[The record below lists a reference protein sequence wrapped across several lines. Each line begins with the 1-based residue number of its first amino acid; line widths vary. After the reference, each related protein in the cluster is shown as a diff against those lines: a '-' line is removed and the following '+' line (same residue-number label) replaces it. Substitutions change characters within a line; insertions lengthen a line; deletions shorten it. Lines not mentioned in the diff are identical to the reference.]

1 MSVRVRWLLPLVAA
15 WLAVPTTAAEFAV
28 LTEKTWDAFVPKGKE
43 VDAIY
48 GDYVVRNGR
57 WIATIAQG
65 QPWRNANMT
74 VRQVGGCVID
84 LTVASPQ
91 SDQLSAY
98 YPGVRRYDYRLLRVV
113 LTRGGVIKDQEGNVV
128 RRVDSEVVVAAD
140 ELAERPV
147 RLEGPELQLVF
158 AGVPRNAQWVP
169 VELTYTVRDGADG
182 LRITTVARNTTKQPK
197 IFFAIDD
204 FRADRTFTSPRPG
217 LTRLVWVYDKW
228 WGQAYGVVS
237 GHRMRLSGNPAAPRV
252 IEFLVGGGRTARLNV
267 RPGQEITI
275 DRELIPAST
284 LLELRGLALAR
295 DGVPVVRHR
304 IAVVDGHQQPVKAA
318 DVTVELLRGEGRKE
332 RAFYGNGRTDD
343 DGKLEFGLPPGTYQ
357 LTVTAV
363 GFGRREIT
371 LTVPKEAG
379 GAREIPVG
387 MDTPAYVVADIRSE
401 SGGPIPCKVQFIGIN
416 GTRSPFWF
424 NDTGEHLVHNL
435 YYSHNGRFR
444 VPIPPG
450 EYRVI
455 ISHGPEYDAV
465 EQTIKVSPGAEVP
478 VRATLKRVVQ
488 TPGWVS
494 ADFHSHSSPSGD
506 NVSSQL
512 GRVLNLLCE
521 HIEFAPCTEHNR
533 LDTYVPHLKR
543 LGVEHLMATCVGI
556 ELTGRP
562 GSINHQN
569 AFPLIRKPRTQD
581 NGAPQPDEDPEVQ
594 IRRLALW
601 DNGSEKLVQTNH
613 PDIGE
618 MFFDRDGDGRYDGG
632 YKGMF
637 EYQDVIEV
645 HPPETLLSLRAYFV
659 RDKRKQNN
667 RIFNWLQMI
676 NLGHYIPGVV
686 NTDAHY
692 NYHGSGWLRN
702 YIKSSTDDPA
712 KINVMEM
719 VRNAERGHII
729 MTNGPYLEVT
739 ARTGGSD
746 KVAIAGDT
754 LVARDGK
761 VQLWIRVQ
769 CPNWFD
775 IDRVQVLRN
784 GWADPKL
791 NWTRSK
797 NPDAFGSGVV
807 KFERTIELELKT
819 DEHLI
824 VVAMGEHS
832 GFGDVMGPAH
842 KNRRPTALNNPIFID
857 VDGDGFEPSGDP
869 LGFPYPVKSG
879 RPAVQ

>member
-1 MSVRVRWLLPLVAA
+1 MSVRLRWLLPLLAT
-15 WLAVPTTAAEFAV
+15 WLALPARAADFVV
-28 LTEKTWDAFVPKGKE
+28 LTEKTWDAYVPKGKE

-48 GDYVVRNGR
+48 GDYVVRTDR
-57 WIATIAQG
+57 WTATIAQG

-84 LTVASPQ
+84 LTVLDPQ

-113 LTRGGVIKDQEGNVV
+113 LPRGGTVRDQDGQQI
-128 RRVDSEVVVAAD
+128 RRSDGELAITA
-140 ELAERPV
+140 EQLAERPV
-147 RLEGPELQLVF
+147 TLSGPEILIVF
-158 AGVPRNAQWVP
+158 EGLPRNRQWAPAV
-169 VELTYTVRDGADG
+169 LTYVVRDGADG
-182 LRITTVARNTTKQPK
+182 LVIRTVARNGGNQTKV
-197 IFFAIDD
+197 FFAIDD
-204 FRADRTFTSPRPG
+204 FRADRTFSSPRPG

-237 GHRMRLSGNPAAPRV
+237 KHRMRLSGNPAAPRV
-252 IEFLVGGGRTARLNV
+252 IEYLLNGGRSARLNLK
-267 RPGQEITI
+267 PGEQVEVV
-275 DRELIPAST
+275 RELIPAGT
-284 LLELRGLALAR
+284 LLALRGVALAKR
-295 DGVPVVRHR
+295 SVSVVPHR
-304 IAVVDGHQQPVKAA
+304 LVVVDGRQQPVAAA
-318 DVTVELLRGEGRKE
+318 DVTVELLRGEARKE
-332 RAFYGNGRTDD
+332 RTFYANGRTNRN
-343 DGKLEFGLPPGTYQ
+343 GILEFALPPGTYQ

-363 GFGRREIT
+363 GFGRRELT
-371 LTVPKEAG
+371 LTVPAEA
-379 GAREIPVG
+379 ARRREIPVG
-387 MDTPAYVVADIRSE
+387 LDTPAFVVADIRSE
-401 SGGPIPCKVQFIGIN
+401 DGGPIPCKVQFIGIN
-416 GTRSPFWF
+416 GTASPFWF

-450 EYRVI
+450 QYRVI
-455 ISHGPEYDAV
+455 ISRGPEYDAV
-465 EQTIKVSPGAEVP
+465 EKTIQVRPGAEVP
-478 VRATLKRVVQ
+478 LRATLKRVVQ

-494 ADFHSHSSPSGD
+494 ADFHSHSTPSGD

-533 LDTYVPHLKR
+533 LSTYVPHLKR

-556 ELTGRP
+556 ELTNRP

-581 NGAPQPDEDPEVQ
+581 NGAPQPDDDPEVQ

-637 EYQDVIEV
+637 AYQDVIEV
-645 HPPETLLSLRAYFV
+645 HPPETLLSFKAYFV
-659 RDKRKQNN
+659 RDNRKQNN

-739 ARTGGSD
+739 VKAKGSE

-754 LVARDGK
+754 VVAPDGK
-761 VQLWIRVQ
+761 IQLWIRVQ

-784 GWADPKL
+784 GRPDPDL
-791 NWTRSK
+791 NWTRQA
-797 NPDAFGSGVV
+797 NPDAFGNGVV
-807 KFERTIELELKT
+807 KFERTVNLELKR

-824 VVAMGEHS
+824 VVAAGERS

-842 KNRRPTALNNPIFID
+842 RQRRPTALNNPIFID
-857 VDGDGFEPSGDP
+857 VDGDGFEPNGDP

-879 RPAVQ
+879 RPVAR